1 VIRTRATSVVRLPAT
16 THSGCALASP
26 DEIDYLR
33 DNEAVRKQAR
43 FDAWPP
49 GGPGFSP
56 SCGLHALT
64 RWPSSSSSRTWTL
77 GPHVTALLAIG
88 VQSSRSGGRGR
99 RCFRPRT
106 SMTAEVLAELAASVA
121 QGSGHAV

>member
-1 VIRTRATSVVRLPAT
+1 MPTGASSHRTRHSCGETGAAAARLIGNVRVQARI
-16 THSGCALASP
+16 A
-26 DEIDYLR
+26 EIMRAGAERAEVTVEQVLR
-33 DNEAVRKQAR
+33 ELAVRGAQRAR
-43 FDAWPP
+43 Y
-49 GGPGFSP
+49 
-56 SCGLHALT
+56 H
-64 RWPSSSSSRTWTL
+64 
-77 GPHVTALLAIG
+77 AIG